1 LRTQAEAASRAK
13 DDFLATLSHELRTPL
28 NAILGWVQTLNSGKT
43 DKETRVRAMQAIEQ
57 SAWAQARLI
66 GDLLN
71 VSDIV
76 AGRLRLDVKPLNL
89 ASVIGE
95 AVESLLP
102 AIEAKEID
110 FATRFDPAAESFNGD
125 AARIQQII
133 WNLISN
139 AVKFTPRRGRVR
151 LALARYESYVEIT
164 VEDNGDG
171 ISATFMPHVFHRFRQ
186 ADSSSKRKHGGLGLG
201 LAIVRH
207 LVELHGGTVEA
218 ESPGAGQGARF
229 TVRLPVRVLTPA
241 EQMVQTEQP
250 PPAATIPV
258 TRLRRLDGLRI
269 LSVDDDRTSRE
280 MLQVALQRAGAEVTS
295 AASAAEALKSFQ
307 RLRPDVLISDIGLP
321 DEDGYDLLRAVR
333 ALPLEA
339 GGATPAIALTGY
351 VSAQDRLATET
362 VGYQAFVSKP
372 VNLTDLIDA
381 IIRLSHGP
389 RQPMT
394 GDTPQQEKAPS

>member
-1 LRTQAEAASRAK
+1 
-13 DDFLATLSHELRTPL
+13 
-28 NAILGWVQTLNSGKT
+28 
-43 DKETRVRAMQAIEQ
+43 
-57 SAWAQARLI
+57 
-66 GDLLN
+66 
-71 VSDIV
+71 
-76 AGRLRLDVKPLNL
+76 
-89 ASVIGE
+89 
-95 AVESLLP
+95 
-102 AIEAKEID
+102 
-110 FATRFDPAAESFNGD
+110 
-125 AARIQQII
+125 
-133 WNLISN
+133 
-139 AVKFTPRRGRVR
+139 
-151 LALARYESYVEIT
+151 
-164 VEDNGDG
+164 
-171 ISATFMPHVFHRFRQ
+171 VFHRFRQ

-207 LVELHGGTVEA
+207 LVELHGGTIEA

-229 TVRLPVRVLTPA
+229 TVRLPVRVLTPV
-241 EQMVQTEQP
+241 EQMEQTEQP
-250 PPAATIPV
+250 PPAAIIPI

-295 AASAAEALKSFQ
+295 AASAAEALKSLQ

-351 VSAQDRLATET
+351 ASAQDRLATET
-362 VGYQAFVSKP
+362 VGYQAFVPKP

-394 GDTPQQEKAPS
+394 EENPQQEKAPS